1 MISIKND
8 DFSNN
13 YELFVKLCSMTS
25 EPLKLVNENC
35 QDMIVMTAEAF
46 DRRRKMLDLREKL
59 LGTDGEDMLNAKS
72 EDFSKLD
79 NILNELEKNEE

>member
-13 YELFVKLCSMTS
+13 YELFVKLCAMTS

-59 LGTDGEDMLNAKS
+59 LGSEVDDMLNAKP
-72 EDFSKLD
+72 EDFSRLG
-79 NILNELEKNEE
+79 NIINELEKNEE

>member
-35 QDMIVMTAEAF
+35 QDMVVMPAEAF

-59 LGTDGEDMLNAKS
+59 LGSEVDDMLSAKP
-72 EDFSKLD
+72 EDFSRLG
-79 NILNELEKNEE
+79 NIINELEKNEE

>member
-72 EDFSKLD
+72 EDFSKLG
-79 NILNELEKNEE
+79 NILNELEKNDE

>member
-1 MISIKND
+1 MISIKNE

-13 YELFVKLCSMTS
+13 YELFVKLCSITS

-35 QDMIVMTAEAF
+35 QDMIVMTADAF
-46 DRRRKMLDLREKL
+46 DRRKKMLDLREKL

-72 EDFSKLD
+72 EDFSRLG

>member
-1 MISIKND
+1 MISIKNE
-8 DFSNN
+8 DFTNN
-13 YELFVKLCSMTS
+13 YELFVKLCSITS

-35 QDMIVMTAEAF
+35 QDMIVMTADAF
-46 DRRRKMLDLREKL
+46 DRRKKMLDLREKL

-72 EDFSKLD
+72 EDFSRLG

>member
-13 YELFVKLCSMTS
+13 YELFVKLCAMTS
-25 EPLKLVNENC
+25 EPLKLVNQNS
-35 QDMIVMTAEAF
+35 QDMTVMTAEAF

-59 LGTDGEDMLNAKS
+59 LGSEVDDMLNAKS
-72 EDFSKLD
+72 EDFSRLG
-79 NILNELEKNEE
+79 NIINELEKNEE